1 MPRRLN
7 VDGKH
12 AGSPGKCVSRSA
24 KQTGALRGAKEGLGV
39 CVCFL
44 LFCGGKRGSVLENE
58 QPKAK
63 DNEKGWKGFGAN
75 NR

>member
-24 KQTGALRGAKEGLGV
+24 EQTGALRGAVGVAGGAYV
-39 CVCFL
+39 CV
-44 LFCGGKRGSVLENE
+44 LFCVGKRGNVLENE
-58 QPKAK
+58 QPKVK
-63 DNEKGWKGFGAN
+63 DKKGWKGFGVN
-75 NR
+75 NQ